1 MIGFGERLQ
10 AAFDRFGRLCVGIDP
25 HAGLLDEWG
34 LDASAAGTR
43 EFGLRVVEAAAGR
56 VGIVK
61 PQVAFFERYGSAG
74 FAALEDVQ
82 RAARAAG
89 LLVIADAKRG
99 DIGSTMD
106 GYASAWLESGSP
118 LEADAVTVSPYLG
131 PGSLRGAITA
141 AARAGKGV
149 FVLAATSNPEAT
161 GLQSAEVTVVDAGRG
176 QTVADWVAHGVG
188 WANRTAAAAGVLG
201 PVGLVVGAT
210 VDRAELGLTDEALR
224 SAPILAPGFG
234 AQGVA
239 LGDAG
244 RVFGALAPQIIAS
257 ASRSVLGAG
266 PDGIAAAI
274 DRHNEELRATARPA
288 THAAPGE
295 ESRG

>member
-25 HAGLLDEWG
+25 HDALLREWG
-34 LDASAAGTR
+34 LDASAAGVR
-43 EFGLRVVEAAAGR
+43 EFGLRVVEAAADR
-56 VGIVK
+56 VGVVK
-61 PQVAFFERYGSAG
+61 PQVAFFERFGSAG
-74 FAALEDVQ
+74 FAALETVQ
-82 RAARAAG
+82 AAARDAG

-106 GYASAWLESGSP
+106 GYAAAWLEPGAP

-131 PGSLRGAITA
+131 PGSLRATITA

-149 FVLAATSNPEAT
+149 FVLAATSNPEAA

-188 WANRTAAAAGVLG
+188 WANGSASAAGVLG

-210 VDRAELGLTDEALR
+210 VDRGDLGLTDDALR
-224 SAPILAPGFG
+224 AAPILAPGFG

-239 LGDAG
+239 LGDVH
-244 RVFGALAPQIIAS
+244 RIFGTLAPQVIAS
-257 ASRSVLGAG
+257 ASRSVLAAG
-266 PDGIAAAI
+266 PQGLAEAI
-274 DRHNEELRATARPA
+274 DAHNDELRAAHRA
-288 THAAPGE
+288 HADAGE
-295 ESRG
+295 EPRG